1 MKLKNVLERIADLT
15 SAERDTQLEQYKQLK
30 KLLKELRKKRNELEE
45 KISSTDDKDDKKIRK
60 ELEDKLKIIDTQ
72 RYKGLELL
80 KELKKSKK
88 TS

>member
-45 KISSTDDKDDKKIRK
+45 KISSTDDKNIRK

>member
-1 MKLKNVLERIADLT
+1 MKLKTVLERIADLS
-15 SAERDTQLEQYKQLK
+15 SAERDTQLEQHKQLK

-45 KISSTDDKDDKKIRK
+45 KIYSTDDEKIRK
-60 ELEDKLKIIDTQ
+60 ELEDKLKIIENQ
-72 RYKGLELL
+72 RYKGLQLL

>member
-1 MKLKNVLERIADLT
+1 MKLKDMLERIADLT

-45 KISSTDDKDDKKIRK
+45 KISSTDDKKIRK

>member
-1 MKLKNVLERIADLT
+1 MKLKDVLEHIAELT
-15 SAERDTQLEQYKQLK
+15 SAERDTQLEQYRQLK

-45 KISSTDDKDDKKIRK
+45 KISSTDDKKIRK

-80 KELKKSKK
+80 KELKKSRK

>member
-45 KISSTDDKDDKKIRK
+45 KISSTDDKKIRK

>member
-45 KISSTDDKDDKKIRK
+45 KIYSTDDEKTRK

-72 RYKGLELL
+72 RYKGLQLL

>member
-1 MKLKNVLERIADLT
+1 MKLKNVLQRIAELT

-45 KISSTDDKDDKKIRK
+45 KISNTDDEKKRK

-88 TS
+88 TC

>member
-1 MKLKNVLERIADLT
+1 MKLKNILERIADLT
-15 SAERDTQLEQYKQLK
+15 SAERDKQLEQYKQLK

-45 KISSTDDKDDKKIRK
+45 KISSTDDEKIRK

-80 KELKKSKK
+80 KELKKSRK
-88 TS
+88 TC